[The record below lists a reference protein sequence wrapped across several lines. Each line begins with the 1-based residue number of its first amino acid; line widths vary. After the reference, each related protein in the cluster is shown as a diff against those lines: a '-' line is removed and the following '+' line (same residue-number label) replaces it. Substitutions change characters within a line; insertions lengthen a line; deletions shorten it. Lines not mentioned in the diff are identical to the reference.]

1 MASLLR
7 SLLLSLSFLIMHH
20 KVKTM
25 NQDEKRASQ
34 RIRVEVPVYIGQ
46 EEAVTRDI
54 SWAGIYFLTD
64 QAFAEGGGLNF
75 SLDLTYT
82 MPGKPIKLDCQGEVI
97 RVEQHNGKFG
107 IAAKINNF
115 QYIH

>member
-1 MASLLR
+1 
-7 SLLLSLSFLIMHH
+7 
-20 KVKTM
+20 M

-34 RIRVEVPVYIGQ
+34 RIQLEVPVYIGG
-46 EEAVTRDI
+46 EKAVTHNI

-64 QAFAEGGGLNF
+64 QPLEAGGALNF
-75 SLDLTYT
+75 SLDLAYT
-82 MPGKPIKLDCQGEVI
+82 LPGKPIKLDCQGEVV
-97 RVEQHNGKFG
+97 RVEQRDWKFG